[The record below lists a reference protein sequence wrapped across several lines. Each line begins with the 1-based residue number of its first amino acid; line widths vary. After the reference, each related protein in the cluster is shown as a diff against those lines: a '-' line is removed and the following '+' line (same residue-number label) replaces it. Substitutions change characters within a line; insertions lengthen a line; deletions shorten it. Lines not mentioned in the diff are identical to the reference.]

1 MNVLAVG
8 STDLR
13 WKQRFERFSKALAQL
28 DDACRL
34 TNYTNLESAG
44 LLRTFMLTFELGWK
58 TLRDF
63 LFYEGL
69 YLESPRQVIRQG
81 FVSDILYE
89 TDCEIFLNALEDQN
103 LRQLM
108 YDGQAALDA
117 ETSIK
122 HEYQPMLS
130 RLRSK
135 LLCKFEQ

>member
-34 TNYTNLESAG
+34 TIYTNLECAG

-81 FVSDILYE
+81 FASDILNE

-108 YDGQAALDA
+108 YDGQVALDA

>member
-1 MNVLAVG
+1 
-8 STDLR
+8 
-13 WKQRFERFSKALAQL
+13 
-28 DDACRL
+28 
-34 TNYTNLESAG
+34 
-44 LLRTFMLTFELGWK
+44 MLTFELGWK

-81 FVSDILYE
+81 FVSDILNE

>member
-34 TNYTNLESAG
+34 TIYTNLESAG

-81 FVSDILYE
+81 FASDILNE